1 MIDIVY
7 TVCSSI
13 EEALMIGENLIRNKY
28 CACVNIIPEME
39 SIYQWEGK
47 IIKEKEVVLLLKT
60 IQVDFNK
67 IRDKIKELHSYEV
80 PCVFSFSAE
89 NINKEYLNWMKE
101 SMKL

>member
-7 TVCSSI
+7 SVCSSI
-13 EEALMIGENLIRNKY
+13 EEARMIGENLIRNKY

-67 IRDKIKELHSYEV
+67 IRDKIKKLHSYEV
-80 PCVFSFSAE
+80 PCIFSFSAE
-89 NINKEYLNWMKE
+89 NTNEEYLNWMKQ

>member
-13 EEALMIGENLIRNKY
+13 EEARMIGENLIRNKY

-39 SIYQWEGK
+39 SIYWWEGK

-67 IRDKIKELHSYEV
+67 IQDKIKELHSYEV
-80 PCVFSFSAE
+80 PCVFSLQAK
-89 NINKEYLNWMKE
+89 NVNKDYLNWIKNHIE
-101 SMKL
+101 L

>member
-13 EEALMIGENLIRNKY
+13 EEARMIGENLIRNKY

-39 SIYQWEGK
+39 SIYWWEGK

-67 IRDKIKELHSYEV
+67 IQDKIKELHSYEV
-80 PCVFSFSAE
+80 PCIFSLSTE
-89 NINKEYLNWMKE
+89 NINNEYLNWMKG
-101 SMKL
+101 SIKS